1 MTATP
6 PFLTRVRIRNYKSI
20 KACDVELGSLTFL
33 VGPNGSGK
41 SNFLDALRFVA
52 DALNTTLDH
61 ALRDRGGIGEVRRRS
76 GGHPNNFTIRLDF
89 QLPTGIT
96 GHYSIQIA
104 ARKGGGFSVGKEQC
118 SVFGPG
124 IAERESFS
132 VAEVD
137 GIRTVKTSLEVVVP
151 AAAPDRLYLQPLS
164 SIEPFRAVYD
174 MLTRMC
180 FYNLNP
186 DAIRALQAPDPG
198 SLLRRDGS
206 NLASVLANLRK
217 QSPETVALIEE
228 YLGVVVPGVRS
239 VERLALSGVETIEFR
254 QDVAGQKS
262 AWKFPARSMSDGT
275 LRALAV
281 LTALLQ
287 DSPGPPSLV
296 AIEEPESALHP
307 AAVDSLLGAIR
318 SAQEQTQIL
327 VTSHSPELL
336 HTSDIRADELLA
348 VEAESG
354 DTCIAGLNEGTRQV
368 IAERLFTPGELLRTN
383 QIEPSPEARDVAAK
397 QLHFFER

>member
-1 MTATP
+1 MTQTP
-6 PFLTRVRIRNYKSI
+6 PFLTRVRIKNYKSI
-20 KACDVELGSLTFL
+20 KACDVGLGSLTFL

-52 DALNTTLDH
+52 DALDTTLDH

-89 QLPTGIT
+89 QMPTGTT

-104 ARKGGGFSVGKEQC
+104 ARRGGGFSVGKEQC

-124 IAERESFS
+124 IADRESFS
-132 VAEVD
+132 IEEVD
-137 GIRTVKTSLEVVVP
+137 GVRIVSTSLEVAVP

-164 SIEPFRAVYD
+164 SIEPFRAVYH

-186 DAIRALQAPDPG
+186 DAIRTLQSPDPG

-206 NLASVLANLRK
+206 NLPSVLANLRK
-217 QSPETVALIEE
+217 QSPETMALIEE

-239 VERLALSGVETIEFR
+239 AERLSLSGVETIEFR
-254 QDVAGQKS
+254 QDVAGQRS
-262 AWKFPARSMSDGT
+262 AWKFPARAMSDGT

-287 DSPGPPSLV
+287 NASGPPSLV

-318 SAQEQTQIL
+318 SAQEHTQVL

-336 HTSDIRADELLA
+336 HTPDIRADELLA

-354 DTCIAGLNEGTRQV
+354 DTGIAGLDDGTRKI

-383 QIEPSPEARDVAAK
+383 QIEPDPEAREAAAK
-397 QLHFFER
+397 QLRFFDR

>member
-6 PFLTRVRIRNYKSI
+6 PFLTRVRIKNYKSI
-20 KACDVELGSLTFL
+20 KACDVKLGSLAFL

-52 DALNTTLDH
+52 EALNTTLDH

-137 GIRTVKTSLEVVVP
+137 GIRTVETSLEVVVP

-206 NLASVLANLRK
+206 NLASVLANLLK

-296 AIEEPESALHP
+296 AIEEPEIALHP
-307 AAVDSLLGAIR
+307 AAVGVLLGATLR
-318 SAQEQTQIL
+318 Q
-327 VTSHSPELL
+327 
-336 HTSDIRADELLA
+336 RAHPDACHDALPRA
-348 VEAESG
+348 SS
-354 DTCIAGLNEGTRQV
+354 
-368 IAERLFTPGELLRTN
+368 LR
-383 QIEPSPEARDVAAK
+383 
-397 QLHFFER
+397 